1 MGVLFRVL
9 FASLYLCMLAQ
20 AFTVDVSAIH
30 MDEDSFLNE
39 FDQSFLL
46 YDFDESSHVDRR
58 LGNWISFL

>member
-30 MDEDSFLNE
+30 MDE